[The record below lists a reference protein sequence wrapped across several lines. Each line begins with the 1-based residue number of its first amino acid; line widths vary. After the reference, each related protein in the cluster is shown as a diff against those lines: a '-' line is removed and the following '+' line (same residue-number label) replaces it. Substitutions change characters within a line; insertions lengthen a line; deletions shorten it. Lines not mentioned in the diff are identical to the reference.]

1 MDNSEKSVGASALT
15 LALPQT
21 GSATDLGGRGGA
33 ADSLRPNICC
43 FRKPM
48 IIEPPVLSS
57 IRMTPR
63 QETDEHDESDKGVK
77 PLPPPSLAV
86 PTLTLPTDST
96 SVSPPKLRRPL
107 SMNAAEFYP
116 SSLTPT
122 SPDMTPATPTTST
135 TASPFLIRPSLEL
148 NTPKRSPTVDS
159 LLSALTPDEPRTPA
173 KEEDTDELW
182 AKLRCGSLRTE
193 EVAEREKQ
201 KQERLAKRQNRCADY
216 PGLAFG
222 SAMFGS
228 DTNMRFNI
236 IKNELHNIMRS
247 QLKRVDGEVNAL
259 SSRVKKLDMNLE
271 ESERLIRTAT
281 SALSECV
288 SLQIEESKS
297 RSQET
302 ESQSNLSAFDQHILY
317 LETQL
322 KDAKIK
328 ASHSLQ
334 IMEDCDKAQETLL
347 LEPAPLQLNLPTLHL
362 LPPLITPTA
371 NTPQSSMP
379 TIFDPATILN
389 NNLEEAI
396 HNVNNNNSSSSSTTN
411 NMFENEANNNNTS
424 SVSTAVML
432 DGVRENKNCLQ
443 SLMTEEDSANGNTV
457 HLNV

>member
-1 MDNSEKSVGASALT
+1 
-15 LALPQT
+15 
-21 GSATDLGGRGGA
+21 
-33 ADSLRPNICC
+33 
-43 FRKPM
+43 
-48 IIEPPVLSS
+48 
-57 IRMTPR
+57 MTPR
-63 QETDEHDESDKGVK
+63 QETDEHDDNDNGLKPSPS

-86 PTLTLPTDST
+86 PTLTLPTDPK

-107 SMNAAEFYP
+107 STSAAEFYP
-116 SSLTPT
+116 SALTPT
-122 SPDMTPATPTTST
+122 SPDTMPVTPTST

-148 NTPKRSPTVDS
+148 ATPKRSPTVDS
-159 LLSALTPDEPRTPA
+159 LLSALTPDEPREA

-334 IMEDCDKAQETLL
+334 IMEDCDKAQETLM
-347 LEPAPLQLNLPTLHL
+347 LEPSPLQLSSPNLHL
-362 LPPLITPTA
+362 LPPLVTPTD
-371 NTPQSSMP
+371 NTPQSSRP
-379 TIFDPATILN
+379 PNTFDPATILN
-389 NNLEEAI
+389 NNMEEAI
-396 HNVNNNNSSSSSTTN
+396 HNVNNNNTSSTTN

-424 SVSTAVML
+424 SVTQSTEVML
-432 DGVRENKNCLQ
+432 EGVSDNKNCLQ
-443 SLMTEEDSANGNTV
+443 SLMTEEDSANGNV
-457 HLNV
+457 PLPV

>member
-1 MDNSEKSVGASALT
+1 
-15 LALPQT
+15 
-21 GSATDLGGRGGA
+21 
-33 ADSLRPNICC
+33 
-43 FRKPM
+43 
-48 IIEPPVLSS
+48 
-57 IRMTPR
+57 MTPR
-63 QETDEHDESDKGVK
+63 QETDEHDDNDNGLKPSPS

-86 PTLTLPTDST
+86 PTLTLPT
-96 SVSPPKLRRPL
+96 VSPPKLRRPL
-107 SMNAAEFYP
+107 SSSAAEFYP
-116 SSLTPT
+116 SALTPT
-122 SPDMTPATPTTST
+122 SPDTMPVTPTST

-148 NTPKRSPTVDS
+148 ATPKRSPTVDS
-159 LLSALTPDEPRTPA
+159 LLSALTPDEPRET

-201 KQERLAKRQNRCADY
+201 KQERLAKRQNRCKDY

-228 DTNMRFNI
+228 DTTMRFNI

-322 KDAKIK
+322 KEAKIK

-334 IMEDCDKAQETLL
+334 IMEDCDKAQETLML
-347 LEPAPLQLNLPTLHL
+347 QPSPLQLSNLHL
-362 LPPLITPTA
+362 PPPLVTPTD
-371 NTPQSSMP
+371 NYPQSSRPP
-379 TIFDPATILN
+379 TFDPATILN

-396 HNVNNNNSSSSSTTN
+396 HNVNNNNTSSTTN

-424 SVSTAVML
+424 SVTQSTTEVML
-432 DGVRENKNCLQ
+432 EGVSDNKNCLQ
-443 SLMTEEDSANGNTV
+443 SLMTEEDSANGNV
-457 HLNV
+457 PLPV

>member
-1 MDNSEKSVGASALT
+1 
-15 LALPQT
+15 
-21 GSATDLGGRGGA
+21 
-33 ADSLRPNICC
+33 
-43 FRKPM
+43 
-48 IIEPPVLSS
+48 
-57 IRMTPR
+57 MTPR
-63 QETDEHDESDKGVK
+63 QETDEHDDNDNGLKPKPS

-86 PTLTLPTDST
+86 PTLTLPKTDPR

-107 SMNAAEFYP
+107 STSAAEFYP
-116 SSLTPT
+116 QALSPT
-122 SPDMTPATPTTST
+122 SPDTMPATPTST
-135 TASPFLIRPSLEL
+135 TAAASPFLIRPSLEL
-148 NTPKRSPTVDS
+148 ATPKRSPTVDS
-159 LLSALTPDEPRTPA
+159 LLSALTPDEPREA

-281 SALSECV
+281 AALSECV

-334 IMEDCDKAQETLL
+334 IMEDCDKAQETLML
-347 LEPAPLQLNLPTLHL
+347 QTLSTSTQLSHQPPHPAPRHPHNRQHPPVFQTPHL
-362 LPPLITPTA
+362 RPR
-371 NTPQSSMP
+371 NHSQ
-379 TIFDPATILN
+379 
-389 NNLEEAI
+389 
-396 HNVNNNNSSSSSTTN
+396 
-411 NMFENEANNNNTS
+411 
-424 SVSTAVML
+424 
-432 DGVRENKNCLQ
+432 
-443 SLMTEEDSANGNTV
+443 
-457 HLNV
+457 

>member
-1 MDNSEKSVGASALT
+1 
-15 LALPQT
+15 
-21 GSATDLGGRGGA
+21 
-33 ADSLRPNICC
+33 
-43 FRKPM
+43 
-48 IIEPPVLSS
+48 
-57 IRMTPR
+57 MTPR
-63 QETDEHDESDKGVK
+63 QETDEHDDNDNGLKPSPS

-86 PTLTLPTDST
+86 PTLTLPT
-96 SVSPPKLRRPL
+96 VSPPKLRRPL
-107 SMNAAEFYP
+107 SSSAAEFYP
-116 SSLTPT
+116 SALTPT
-122 SPDMTPATPTTST
+122 SPDTMPVTPTST

-148 NTPKRSPTVDS
+148 ATPKRSPTVDS
-159 LLSALTPDEPRTPA
+159 LLSALTPDEPRET

-201 KQERLAKRQNRCADY
+201 KQERLAKRQNRCKDY

-228 DTNMRFNI
+228 DTTMRFNI

-322 KDAKIK
+322 KEAKIK

-334 IMEDCDKAQETLL
+334 IMEDCDKAQETLM
-347 LEPAPLQLNLPTLHL
+347 LEPSHLQLSNLHL
-362 LPPLITPTA
+362 PPPLVTPTD
-371 NTPQSSMP
+371 NYPQSSRPP
-379 TIFDPATILN
+379 TFDPATILN

-396 HNVNNNNSSSSSTTN
+396 HNVNNNNTSSTTN

-424 SVSTAVML
+424 SVTQSTTDVML
-432 DGVRENKNCLQ
+432 EGVSDNKNCLQ
-443 SLMTEEDSANGNTV
+443 SLMTEEDSANGNV
-457 HLNV
+457 PLPV

>member
-1 MDNSEKSVGASALT
+1 
-15 LALPQT
+15 
-21 GSATDLGGRGGA
+21 
-33 ADSLRPNICC
+33 
-43 FRKPM
+43 
-48 IIEPPVLSS
+48 
-57 IRMTPR
+57 MTPR
-63 QETDEHDESDKGVK
+63 QETDGHDDNDNGLKPSPS
-77 PLPPPSLAV
+77 PLPPPPLAV
-86 PTLTLPTDST
+86 PTPTLPPDPR

-107 SMNAAEFYP
+107 STSAAEFYP
-116 SSLTPT
+116 SALTPT
-122 SPDMTPATPTTST
+122 SPDTMPATPTSS

-148 NTPKRSPTVDS
+148 ATPKRSPTVDS
-159 LLSALTPDEPRTPA
+159 LLSALTPDEPREA

-334 IMEDCDKAQETLL
+334 IMEECDKAQETLM
-347 LEPAPLQLNLPTLHL
+347 LEPSPLQLNSPNLH
-362 LPPLITPTA
+362 LPPLITPTD
-371 NTPQSSMP
+371 NTPQSSRPP
-379 TIFDPATILN
+379 TFDPATILN

-396 HNVNNNNSSSSSTTN
+396 HNVNNNNTSSTTN

-424 SVSTAVML
+424 SVTQSTEVML
-432 DGVRENKNCLQ
+432 EGVSDNKNCLQ
-443 SLMTEEDSANGNTV
+443 SLMTEEDSANGNV
-457 HLNV
+457 PLPV